1 MSNIYHLISNANDIA
16 IQVKV
21 GTIGNPSS
29 IVTKHRVGGSF
40 EEVARSA
47 KNAAGNI
54 PRKKIGIASDL
65 IGSTLVVDTAILL
78 DGVPKEQLDQAFEN
92 LFLRVTLFGGLDG
105 EQFYDIA
112 PSEKKQFMEKKL
124 IVTSKAIKLITQQ

>member
-16 IQVKV
+16 IQIKV